1 MSQTV
6 GVLVQSLETL
16 GGGERVA
23 VNLCNALEP
32 IFDIRLIQFYEKRVG
47 VSCVIYIQTYYV
59 R

>member
-1 MSQTV
+1 MKQTV

-32 IFDIRLIQFYEKRVG
+32 IFDIRLIQFYETSPCILCHLLYRP
-47 VSCVIYIQTYYV
+47 IM
-59 R
+59 